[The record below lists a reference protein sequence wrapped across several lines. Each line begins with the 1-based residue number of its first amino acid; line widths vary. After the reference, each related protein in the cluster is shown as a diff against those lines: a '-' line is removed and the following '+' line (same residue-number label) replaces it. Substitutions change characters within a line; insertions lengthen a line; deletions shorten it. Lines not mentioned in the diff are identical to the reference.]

1 MSNAE
6 TCFENELREKMLQA
20 QKECKYNPTRFL
32 QMLAQYGGVGTAK
45 RLIRTGIA
53 TGRPSDGYV
62 TLYILNRLDLSME
75 NSVIKSEYISLFTF
89 EEITYCKCLLERSG
103 QQI

>member
-1 MSNAE
+1 MPDVE
-6 TCFENELREKMLQA
+6 TSFEIELREKMLRA

-32 QMLAQYGGVGTAK
+32 QMLAQYGSIDTAK

-62 TLYILNRLDLSME
+62 TLYTLNRLDLSME
-75 NSVIKSEYISLFTF
+75 NSVVKPDYMALFTS
-89 EEITYCKCLLERSG
+89 EEIAYCKSLLEQSG
-103 QQI
+103 Y